1 MTGCL
6 DLASWE
12 PEYTADPYPF
22 LARLREHAPV
32 SKVVI
37 DGLSV
42 WLVTRYDDVYQALS
56 DPRLGND
63 TALADAETRAVP
75 WVGVAASRGVSR
87 HMLRLDP
94 PDHTRLRR
102 LVSKAFTPRRLAAL
116 RPRIQQIADDLIA
129 AIQPRGRAE
138 LLTELALPLSLTTL
152 TELLGVPAAE
162 MQDFVGWLNIYAGL
176 DEGDAARVPE
186 ALAWL
191 GNFLTRLIESKQA
204 ARAADVEQGSLLDE
218 LLAVRDEGEQLDH
231 DELLAMAFLLLVAG
245 YETTVNLIGNGVFSL
260 LRNPD
265 QYAALR
271 ADPSLIP
278 PAIEEL
284 LRYEPPLKV
293 AAALRI
299 TTTEM
304 TIGDVLIPARQPV
317 LLCFASANRDPT
329 HFPEPDRLDIFR
341 AQHDHLTF
349 SHGIHVCLGAPL
361 ARIEA
366 EITLTALL
374 AGCPG
379 LALGTDPDD
388 LPWRRSRLLR
398 GLKRLP
404 VTFIARARPNHE

>member
-56 DPRLGND
+56 EPRLGND

-152 TELLGVPAAE
+152 TELV
-162 MQDFVGWLNIYAGL
+162 
-176 DEGDAARVPE
+176 
-186 ALAWL
+186 
-191 GNFLTRLIESKQA
+191 
-204 ARAADVEQGSLLDE
+204 RA
-218 LLAVRDEGEQLDH
+218 
-231 DELLAMAFLLLVAG
+231 
-245 YETTVNLIGNGVFSL
+245 
-260 LRNPD
+260 
-265 QYAALR
+265 
-271 ADPSLIP
+271 
-278 PAIEEL
+278 
-284 LRYEPPLKV
+284 
-293 AAALRI
+293 
-299 TTTEM
+299 TE
-304 TIGDVLIPARQPV
+304 RE
-317 LLCFASANRDPT
+317 CR
-329 HFPEPDRLDIFR
+329 
-341 AQHDHLTF
+341 
-349 SHGIHVCLGAPL
+349 
-361 ARIEA
+361 
-366 EITLTALL
+366 
-374 AGCPG
+374 
-379 LALGTDPDD
+379 
-388 LPWRRSRLLR
+388 
-398 GLKRLP
+398 
-404 VTFIARARPNHE
+404 